1 MIASMKVK
9 PARLFDHGNTGT
21 VFEPSAAA
29 PPGFDPMRSA
39 GNGVR
44 ESDAVPATFSTTMSA
59 GVCVPI
65 VVEPRRY
72 RAS

>member
-1 MIASMKVK
+1 
-9 PARLFDHGNTGT
+9 
-21 VFEPSAAA
+21 
-29 PPGFDPMRSA
+29 MRSA

-44 ESDAVPATFSTTMSA
+44 ESDAVPAAFSTTMSA